1 MKMKVLFAFGGIPHY
16 VHALLEKMQTEGI
29 EVVVVTPRKGNAII
43 GKGVKMVNE
52 GSYKHITTEEK
63 KMYYG
68 KVAYPELPS
77 IIEAEKPNIF
87 VVGWP
92 YFLQLFFQS
101 SLKRA
106 LKECHTKTL
115 LREIPFQTPPYGKI
129 RTYFEQHPM
138 YDENMNL
145 LSKGFPFFVRQWIM
159 SFVRKRCYSHCDGT
173 LNYSTAA
180 FDILPS
186 YGVPQEKIHVTYN
199 STDTDALLKVK
210 SEVLAAPPLLPPSGL
225 RILHIGRLVKWKRVD
240 LLLNAF
246 ARVLQKY
253 SEAELVIIGDGP
265 ELNTL
270 KQLSDDLGV
279 TPHVRFAGPIYK
291 PEELGAYMHESTV
304 YVLAGMGGLSINDAM
319 TYGMPVICSVCDS
332 TERDLV
338 HDGLNG
344 FFFKENDA
352 DSLAEKIETLFASP
366 ERCKKMGEESE
377 RIILDTINI
386 DTVCRRYL
394 DAFNDVT
401 AR

>member
-145 LSKGFPFFVRQWIM
+145 LSKGFPFLYPAMDHVIR
-159 SFVRKRCYSHCDGT
+159 SET
-173 LNYSTAA
+173 L
-180 FDILPS
+180 LC
-186 YGVPQEKIHVTYN
+186 
-199 STDTDALLKVK
+199 
-210 SEVLAAPPLLPPSGL
+210 PL
-225 RILHIGRLVKWKRVD
+225 RRH
-240 LLLNAF
+240 
-246 ARVLQKY
+246 
-253 SEAELVIIGDGP
+253 AELLYSRLRHSPFLWGSSGEDTRH
-265 ELNTL
+265 L
-270 KQLSDDLGV
+270 QLYRYRRTSQS
-279 TPHVRFAGPIYK
+279 
-291 PEELGAYMHESTV
+291 EE
-304 YVLAGMGGLSINDAM
+304 
-319 TYGMPVICSVCDS
+319 
-332 TERDLV
+332 
-338 HDGLNG
+338 
-344 FFFKENDA
+344 
-352 DSLAEKIETLFASP
+352 
-366 ERCKKMGEESE
+366 
-377 RIILDTINI
+377 
-386 DTVCRRYL
+386 
-394 DAFNDVT
+394 
-401 AR
+401 